1 MKRLKEEI
9 SALKK
14 LHRDWE
20 QTTKR
25 PKLDHDF
32 REHVEHVYTYAS
44 MIATV
49 HILQEADECLSTS
62 SSIE

>member
-1 MKRLKEEI
+1 M
-9 SALKK
+9 
-14 LHRDWE
+14 
-20 QTTKR
+20 
-25 PKLDHDF
+25 LDHYLKTEKV
-32 REHVEHVYTYAS
+32 EHVEHVYTYAS